1 MRYLGVD
8 LGKRRIGLALS
19 DAAGLLARPWQTVE
33 AGRTPSESARRVAGL
48 AADHLRTHDEPDLAG
63 IVIGLPRRLN
73 GDDTDLTTTARQFAA
88 ALSESTVVPIHLQ
101 DERLT
106 SREAEAR
113 LATREPD
120 WRKRKRQI
128 DATAA
133 AIILQDYLDGQ
144 SRPAADGADGRI
156 EDAED

>member
-19 DAAGLLARPWQTVE
+19 DAAGVLARPWQTVD
-33 AGRTPSESARRVAGL
+33 AGRTPSESARYVVGL
-48 AADHLRTHDEPDLAG
+48 AADHLSTHDEADLAG
-63 IVIGLPRRLN
+63 IVVGLPRRLN
-73 GDDTDLTTTARQFAA
+73 GDDTDLTATVRQFAA
-88 ALSESTVVPIHLQ
+88 ALSETTAVPVHLQ

-120 WRKRKRQI
+120 WRKRKQQI

-133 AIILQDYLDGQ
+133 AIILQDYLDGR
-144 SRPAADGADGRI
+144 SRTVAHDIDNR
-156 EDAED
+156 ED

>member
-19 DAAGLLARPWQTVE
+19 DAAGVLARPWQTVE
-33 AGRTPSESARRVAGL
+33 AGRTPSESARRVASL
-48 AADHLRTHDEPDLAG
+48 AAGHLSDSDEADLGG

-73 GDDTDLTTTARQFAA
+73 GDDTDLTATARQFAA
-88 ALSESTVVPIHLQ
+88 ALSETTTAPVHLQ

-133 AIILQDYLDGQ
+133 AIILQDYLDG
-144 SRPAADGADGRI
+144 RPRAVVHDIDNR
-156 EDAED
+156 ED